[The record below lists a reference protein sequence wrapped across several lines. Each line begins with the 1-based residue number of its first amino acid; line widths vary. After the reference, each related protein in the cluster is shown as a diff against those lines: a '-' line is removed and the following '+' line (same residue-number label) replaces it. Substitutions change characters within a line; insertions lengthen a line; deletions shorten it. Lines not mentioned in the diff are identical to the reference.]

1 MLCVIK
7 LFVVILSVMAP
18 WSMGMLGKALPGHNS
33 SEFLHSCDSNFTID
47 SSSEVKSLNL
57 VMPEQKI
64 KCLDILITFKIM
76 LSVVKLCAVVLS
88 VVASIN

>member
-7 LFVVILSVMAP
+7 LFVVIMSVTAP
-18 WSMGMLGKALPGHNS
+18 WSKGMLGEALSSHNS
-33 SEFLHSCDSNFTID
+33 SEFLHSCDLNFTID

-64 KCLDILITFKIM
+64 KCLDILIAFK
-76 LSVVKLCAVVLS
+76 SYVECR
-88 VVASIN
+88 